1 LLEILKKR
9 STIGA
14 ILIVLDLDKKMR
26 IEINVSDY
34 VIGGVLLIECANK
47 R

>member
-1 LLEILKKR
+1 MIRYELCLTTTEL
-9 STIGA
+9 

-26 IEINVSDY
+26 IEINILDY
-34 VIGGVLLIECANK
+34 TTKEMLFMEFVNE

>member
-1 LLEILKKR
+1 MIIYELCLTTTEL
-9 STIGA
+9 

-26 IEINVSDY
+26 IEINILDY
-34 VIGGVLLIECANK
+34 TTKEMLFMEFVNE